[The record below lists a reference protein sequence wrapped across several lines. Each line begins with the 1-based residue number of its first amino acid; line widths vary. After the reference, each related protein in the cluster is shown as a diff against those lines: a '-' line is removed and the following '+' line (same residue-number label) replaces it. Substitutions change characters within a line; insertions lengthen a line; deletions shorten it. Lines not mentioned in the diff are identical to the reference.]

1 MFDIGFWELML
12 IALVALVVVGPE
24 RLPKLIRVTGLWI
37 GRANASVQ
45 SIRSEISRE
54 LRAEELKQALNKT
67 VDVSDINKIMDVKP
81 KPDPSAPVK
90 NDVLDSNEIVDVKPK
105 PDPSAPVKNDVSDS
119 NEIMD
124 VEPTSRPLAAVT
136 KDENGNG

>member
-1 MFDIGFWELML
+1 MFDIGFWELAL

-45 SIRSEISRE
+45 SIRNDISRE

-67 VDVSDINKIMDVKP
+67 IDVSDIDNMMTPKYEVKT
-81 KPDPSAPVK
+81 PSA
-90 NDVLDSNEIVDVKPK
+90 
-105 PDPSAPVKNDVSDS
+105 
-119 NEIMD
+119 
-124 VEPTSRPLAAVT
+124 T

>member
-1 MFDIGFWELML
+1 VFDIGFWELLL

-24 RLPKLIRVTGLWI
+24 RLPKLIRVTGLWL

-67 VDVSDINKIMDVKP
+67 VDVSDINKMMDAEP
-81 KPDPSAPVK
+81 KPASPSPEK
-90 NDVLDSNEIVDVKPK
+90 E
-105 PDPSAPVKNDVSDS
+105 PSTPEKEASTPAK
-119 NEIMD
+119 
-124 VEPTSRPLAAVT
+124 

>member
-1 MFDIGFWELML
+1 VFDIGFWELLL

-24 RLPKLIRVTGLWI
+24 RLPKLIRVTGLWL

-67 VDVSDINKIMDVKP
+67 VDVSDLNKIMDVEP
-81 KPDPSAPVK
+81 KRSASSNSTPETETSTPEQEASAPAK
-90 NDVLDSNEIVDVKPK
+90 
-105 PDPSAPVKNDVSDS
+105 
-119 NEIMD
+119 
-124 VEPTSRPLAAVT
+124 
-136 KDENGNG
+136 KDDNGNG

>member
-1 MFDIGFWELML
+1 VFDIGFWELLL

-24 RLPKLIRVTGLWI
+24 RLPKLIRVTGLWV

-67 VDVSDINKIMDVKP
+67 VDVSDINKM
-81 KPDPSAPVK
+81 
-90 NDVLDSNEIVDVKPK
+90 
-105 PDPSAPVKNDVSDS
+105 
-119 NEIMD
+119 MD
-124 VEPTSRPLAAVT
+124 VEPKPEPKSEPLTPVK

>member
-1 MFDIGFWELML
+1 MFDIGFWELAL

-45 SIRSEISRE
+45 AIRNDISRE

-67 VDVSDINKIMDVKP
+67 IDVSDIDNMIDTTP
-81 KPDPSAPVK
+81 KAQ
-90 NDVLDSNEIVDVKPK
+90 
-105 PDPSAPVKNDVSDS
+105 
-119 NEIMD
+119 
-124 VEPTSRPLAAVT
+124 VEAETTTPAK